1 MTAKIRVCVWLILLF
16 NFSPG
21 DAQPVTSS
29 KQTLENIEVY
39 RDLKNRNLFYYA
51 PGDLK
56 LALEADDKPRFQLV
70 EMRYT
75 GSSAYGDNGEKR
87 FMNVVQFSVAM
98 QQVSA
103 ATLQLVKQ
111 QLNQTLT
118 DLRPLP
124 VRNID
129 AFLVAPIGEGK
140 DGSAYKKIG
149 KDGTFQAEGKEG
161 ASGKNGFWT
170 ERTFTLKLENHEA
183 QLLWDQVLTGKLA
196 LSLGYAFYA
205 DMVQG
210 GKGDLEITGDSTLAH
225 NFETATEDLLTMDTL
240 AVTQLIKAD
249 AFAIH
254 VDVAKWPGVLKKI
267 DINEGVPPGYAALE
281 VRCFDF
287 TNDLRPDLA
296 VKGIDISAMG
306 VGGQTVTLPTQKF
319 LRSEPDLYAKQI
331 RFPYAVKLTQPYRYR
346 IIEYTVDGSKQIS
359 EWKTANSWT
368 SHMDITTPEKEN
380 AFLKKDIDVEV
391 PLQEFA
397 EKGVTEVS
405 VSVNYTLAGKAY
417 NTALKYKRDEE
428 IPIKA
433 LTFKC
438 DKGASVTYEVR
449 WTFDDEKTRTTER
462 NNVSED
468 NYLYLM
474 IPER

>member
-1 MTAKIRVCVWLILLF
+1 MTAKIRVCVWLMLLF
-16 NFSPG
+16 NFSSG
-21 DAQPVTSS
+21 DAQPVAISRKTVG
-29 KQTLENIEVY
+29 NVEVY

-56 LALEADDKPRFQLV
+56 LALEADGKPRFQLL

-87 FMNVVQFSVAM
+87 FVNVVQFSVTM
-98 QQVSA
+98 QPVSA
-103 ATLQLVKQ
+103 AALQLVKQ
-111 QLNQTLT
+111 QLNQTST

-161 ASGKNGFWT
+161 ASGKSGFWT

-183 QLLWDQVLTGKLA
+183 QLLWDQVLTGRLA

-210 GKGDLEITGDSTLAH
+210 GKGDLEITGDSTLAN
-225 NFETATEDLLTMDTL
+225 NFEKATEDLLTVDTL

-249 AFAIH
+249 AFPIR

-287 TNDLRPDLA
+287 TNELRPDLA
-296 VKGIDISAMG
+296 VKGIDISATG

-346 IIEYTVDGSKQIS
+346 IVEYTADGGKQIS

-380 AFLKKDIDVEV
+380 AFLKKEIDVEV
-391 PLQEFA
+391 PLTEFA
-397 EKGVTEVS
+397 EKGVAEV
-405 VSVNYTLAGKAY
+405 VVGVQYTLAGKPY
-417 NTALKYKRDEE
+417 HTLLTYKGDEE

-433 LTFKC
+433 VTFKC
-438 DKGASVTYEVR
+438 DKGASITYEVR
-449 WTFDDEKTRTTER
+449 WSFDDATARTTAR
-462 NNVSED
+462 HDLPED